1 MFHMKYQTIS
11 TIYISNFPLWLTSSP
26 PSKQNVLTGSHA
38 QLLDYSVYSRFTQPL
53 VRWYDHDG
61 QDECCTSLSDI
72 TLDEV

>member
-1 MFHMKYQTIS
+1 MFHMKYHTIS

-38 QLLDYSVYSRFTQPL
+38 QLLDYSRFTQPL
-53 VRWYDHDG
+53 VRW